1 MALSLMRQ
9 CGASFALAAS
19 TIVASLLSIEAALAA
34 QGPGTNAGTASSLTQ
49 LAMAVIVYGTSAL
62 VIAAG
67 LIGAARGRHATL
79 PASNQKYRKQPHA
92 K

>member
-1 MALSLMRQ
+1 MTWFAVNGRLSR
-9 CGASFALAAS
+9 AAFIVATTAAS
-19 TIVASLLSIEAALAA
+19 QTFAEAALAA
-34 QGPGTNAGTASSLTQ
+34 QGPGTNPGTASSLTQ

-67 LIGAARGRHATL
+67 LIGAARGRQAVL
-79 PASNQKYRKQPHA
+79 PASHQYRKQPHA